1 MKGMRAATGLALLL
15 GVAGQA
21 RAAEPYAKQVIS
33 SVVLTGNV
41 GNNNANPLDVLGAPD
56 SRFLA
61 MGGPGASVVLDMGD
75 TPIVNGSGPDLEIRE
90 QGSATGGVDELYRVL
105 ISDSTDPASFV
116 EVGTG
121 SAFSLL
127 DIAGTG
133 LSSARY
139 VRIEDLSTAT
149 SNSTTPGS
157 DIESVTSLQ
166 SSVNGSLPPVTG
178 LSHTVTGNG
187 VRLLWTR
194 MTGSGVLGYNI
205 RRSTNG
211 LRFDSTPNW
220 TVTDL
225 ETAFLD
231 TQTSQVGDIW
241 YAVSVRY
248 TGGEST
254 LQVVHVPSSKLT
266 LHDQVVHL
274 GDTTVAGWE
283 QPSPSSNKLTLSF
296 NLPEVPRGPMV
307 KLDFQVFDVDINRNR
322 VIINGHGPRSL
333 PMQDAA
339 SWLGVSLLVE
349 SSQFLQGTNT
359 IEIYSRDSTGGNG
372 TNSLDDFQIGKI
384 ELTRMNP

>member
-61 MGGPGASVVLDMGD
+61 MGGPGASIVLDMGV
-75 TPIVNGSGPDLEIRE
+75 TPIVDGSGPDLEVRE
-90 QGSATGGVDELYRVL
+90 QGSAAGGVDELYRVL

-116 EVGTG
+116 EVGIG

-149 SNSTTPGS
+149 SNATTPGS

-178 LSHTVTGNG
+178 LSYTVTGNG
-187 VRLLWTR
+187 VRLVWTP

-211 LRFDSTPNW
+211 LRFDSTANW

-225 ETAFLD
+225 DTAFLD
-231 TQTSQVGDIW
+231 TQTSLVGDVW

-266 LHDQVVHL
+266 LHNTVVHL
-274 GDTTVAGWE
+274 GDTTASGWE

-307 KLDFQVFDVDINRNR
+307 KLDFQVFDVDTNRNR
-322 VIINGHGPRSL
+322 VIINGHGPRAL

-349 SSQFLQGTNT
+349 SGQFLQGTNT
-359 IEIYSRDSTGGNG
+359 IEIYSRDSSGGSAV
-372 TNSLDDFQIGKI
+372 NSLDDFQLGKI